1 MTHTP
6 PTLFSI
12 SVLLISFLFFFLSFF
27 CPHGQGEG
35 HDAYCHP
42 VRFFRVR
49 GMMHMAILSASPADT
64 MFQPRATFMMVTVL
78 GHDIAVVSRL
88 VQIGHSFNVNEL
100 LIQYK

>member
-1 MTHTP
+1 
-6 PTLFSI
+6 
-12 SVLLISFLFFFLSFF
+12 
-27 CPHGQGEG
+27 
-35 HDAYCHP
+35 
-42 VRFFRVR
+42 
-49 GMMHMAILSASPADT
+49 MHMAILSASPADT